1 MRHTLGGLLLA
12 AAALLVSGAVIGES
26 EPRHL
31 LARSISASVALPL
44 SYSDRQ
50 WLRERKV
57 LVLGSSRPD
66 YPPFEINVS
75 PNDYEGLSADYAGLI
90 GEQLG
95 MPIEVRRFASRT
107 AAIEALHQ
115 GQIDLLGSSNGFEA
129 ADAKLSLSQ
138 TYADDLPVIVTRQD
152 RPQLHSEDLAGLRL
166 AMVDHYLPKTAVQA
180 LYPQAQLIL
189 YSSTY
194 AGLSAVAQGDADAY
208 IGDAISSDFAIGRAY
223 QGLVRIDHFVQAPA
237 GAFAFALD
245 QHNTRLL
252 SLVDQALQRITDSE
266 RLNILRRW
274 SSGNTSLLL
283 QRRLSTLTDEEQRW
297 LARAPRIRVLINPS
311 FAPITFNDTQQQ
323 PNGITLDVLKQ
334 ITLRTGLRFDI
345 VERNSVAAMVDE
357 VARGDAQMVGALDY
371 SPSRASRVRF
381 TRPYLVSP
389 NVQVVR
395 HTSTQAGPQD
405 AQRIALV
412 RDGSQEVALR
422 QRYPQAH
429 VVEANN
435 TLAMMESV
443 AKGNADVALISNI
456 SASYYLTHVFKDRLR
471 IAGLQDDSQTAIAF
485 AVAPDLPQLQS
496 IMDKALLSIPPEE
509 LDQLINRWR
518 TSTIVSDSLWGNY
531 RSLALQVLVLSAFL
545 LAGVVFWNGYLRKL
559 IHQRSEA
566 QRALQAQ
573 LTLSRSLLE
582 QLRQAKEDA
591 ERASQAKSSFLA
603 IMSHEIRTPM
613 NAVIGLLELALEDNR
628 QGHSDPQGLQTAH
641 DAALGLLDL
650 IGDILDISRIESGH
664 MVLQPVA
671 TDLVELVRSTVRA
684 FEANAKVKGLTLQ
697 TRLPESPIWAS
708 VDPVRLRQ
716 VVSNLLS
723 NAIKFT
729 EQGQVEVGLN
739 VQAQTK
745 DVLQVELQVQDSGIG
760 ISEADQA
767 RLFQAFA
774 QLDGQRAR
782 HGAGLGLIISRTL
795 CQLMGGVLQLQS
807 LQGVGTRIDIS
818 LSLPSAEPLV
828 AQPQP
833 ELLGDTAQA
842 GPLHVLVVDDYPA
855 NLMLLEKQ
863 LCTLGHKVRLAENG
877 QTALALWQA
886 EAFDLVITDCS
897 MPVMD
902 GHELTRRIRA
912 LERERG
918 AQPCRILGVTA
929 NAQAEAKAQCLA
941 DGMDECLFKP
951 IDLRTLKAH
960 LPQAPT
966 TEATPPEDAPPD
978 SGFDIAQLR
987 HLTQDD
993 VELTRRL
1000 LEQLAQSTA
1009 QDLQALRELAP
1020 GHTSAQVKTLVHRI
1034 KGGAR
1039 MLKVRGVVRDCET
1052 LEQALADGAPSDA
1065 LLARLEANLQGLEH
1079 QLREGLNA
1087 IAGSN

>member
-1 MRHTLGGLLLA
+1 MKHTLGGLLLA
-12 AAALLVSGAVIGES
+12 AAVLLVSGAAAGEN
-26 EPRHL
+26 EPRQL
-31 LARSISASVALPL
+31 LARSISASAALPL
-44 SYSDRQ
+44 SDSDRQ

-57 LVLGSSRPD
+57 LILGSSRPD

-75 PNDYEGLSADYAGLI
+75 PHDYEGLSADYAGLI

-95 MPIEVRRFASRT
+95 IPVEVRRFASRT
-107 AAIEALHQ
+107 AAIEALHK
-115 GQIDLLGSSNGFEA
+115 GEIDLLGSSNGFEA
-129 ADAKLSLSQ
+129 ADAQLSLSQ
-138 TYADDLPVIVTRQD
+138 AYADDLPVIVTRQD
-152 RPQLHSEDLAGLRL
+152 RPQLHSEDLTGLRL
-166 AMVDHYLPKTAVQA
+166 AMVDHYLPTTTVQA
-180 LYPQAQLIL
+180 LYPEAHLTL
-189 YSSTY
+189 YSSTQ
-194 AGLSAVAQGDADAY
+194 AGLSAVALGDADAY

-223 QGLVRIDHFVQAPA
+223 QGLVRIDHFVQTPA

-245 QHNTRLL
+245 QHNVRLL
-252 SLVDQALQRITDSE
+252 NLVDQALQRITDSE

-283 QRRLSTLTDEEQRW
+283 ERRPSTLTGEEQRW
-297 LARAPRIRVLINPS
+297 LASAPRIRVLINPS
-311 FAPITFNDTQQQ
+311 LAPLTFNDSQQQ
-323 PNGITLDVLKQ
+323 PSGITLDVLKQ

-345 VERNSVAAMVDE
+345 VERDSVAAMVDE
-357 VARGDAQMVGALDY
+357 VARGDAQMIGALDY
-371 SPSRASRVRF
+371 STPRASRLRF

-395 HTSTQAGPQD
+395 RGSTPSTPLQG
-405 AQRIALV
+405 QRIALV
-412 RDGSQEVALR
+412 RDGSQHVALR
-422 QRYPQAH
+422 QRYPEAR
-429 VVEANN
+429 VVEASNV
-435 TLAMMESV
+435 LAMMESV
-443 AKGNADVALISNI
+443 AKGNADIALSSNI
-456 SASYYLTHVFKDRLR
+456 SASYYLTHVFKDKLR
-471 IAGLQDDSQTAIAF
+471 IAGLQDDSHTAMAF

-509 LDQLINRWR
+509 LDQLVNRWR
-518 TSTIVSDSLWGNY
+518 TSTVVSDSLWGNY
-531 RSLALQVLVLSAFL
+531 RSLVLQVLVLSTLL

-582 QLRQAKEDA
+582 QLRVAKEDA

-628 QGHSDPQGLQTAH
+628 KGRSDPQGLQTAH

-671 TDLVELVRSTVRA
+671 TDLVELVRSTLRA
-684 FEANAKVKGLTLQ
+684 FEANARLKGLTLQ
-697 TRLPESPIWAS
+697 TRLPETPVWAA

-729 EQGQVEVGLN
+729 EQGQVEVSLSA
-739 VQAQTK
+739 QPQTK
-745 DVLQVELQVQDSGIG
+745 GVLQVELQVQDSGIG
-760 ISEADQA
+760 ISEADQD

-807 LQGVGTRIDIS
+807 LQGIGTRVDIS

-828 AQPQP
+828 AQTTP
-833 ELLGDTAQA
+833 EPGDTNLA
-842 GPLHVLVVDDYPA
+842 GPLRVLVVDDYPA

-877 QTALALWQA
+877 EVALALWQA
-886 EAFDLVITDCS
+886 ETFDLVITDCS

-918 AQPCRILGVTA
+918 AQPCQILGVTA
-929 NAQAEAKAQCLA
+929 NGQAEAKAQCLA

-960 LPQAPT
+960 LPQAST
-966 TEATPPEDAPPD
+966 TEAPLTEDTPPAT
-978 SGFDIAQLR
+978 GFDIAQLR
-987 HLTQDD
+987 HLTQGD
-993 VELTRRL
+993 VDLTRRL

-1009 QDLQALRELAP
+1009 QDLQALRELGP
-1020 GHTSAQVKTLVHRI
+1020 DRTSEQVKTLVHRI

-1052 LEQALADGAPSDA
+1052 LEQALADEAPSDA
-1065 LLARLEANLQGLEH
+1065 LLERLEANLQGLEH

-1087 IAGSN
+1087 IAASN

>member
-1 MRHTLGGLLLA
+1 MKHTLGGLLLA
-12 AAALLVSGAVIGES
+12 AAVLLVSGAAAGEN
-26 EPRHL
+26 EPRQL
-31 LARSISASVALPL
+31 LARSISASAALPL
-44 SYSDRQ
+44 SDSDRQ

-57 LVLGSSRPD
+57 LILGSSRPD

-75 PNDYEGLSADYAGLI
+75 PHDYEGLSADYAGLI

-95 MPIEVRRFASRT
+95 IPVEVRRFASRT
-107 AAIEALHQ
+107 AAIEALHK
-115 GQIDLLGSSNGFEA
+115 GEIDLLGSSNGFEA
-129 ADAKLSLSQ
+129 ADAQLSLSQ
-138 TYADDLPVIVTRQD
+138 AYADDLPVIVTRQD
-152 RPQLHSEDLAGLRL
+152 RPQLHSEDLTGLRL
-166 AMVDHYLPKTAVQA
+166 AMVDHYLPTTTVQA
-180 LYPQAQLIL
+180 LYPEAHLTL
-189 YSSTY
+189 YSSTQ
-194 AGLSAVAQGDADAY
+194 AGLSAVALGDADAY

-223 QGLVRIDHFVQAPA
+223 QGLVRIDHFVQTPA

-245 QHNTRLL
+245 QHNVRLL

-283 QRRLSTLTDEEQRW
+283 ERRPSTLTGEEQRW
-297 LARAPRIRVLINPS
+297 LASAPRIRVLINPS
-311 FAPITFNDTQQQ
+311 LAPLTFNDSQQQ
-323 PNGITLDVLKQ
+323 PSGVTLDVLKQ

-345 VERNSVAAMVDE
+345 VERDSVAAMVDE
-357 VARGDAQMVGALDY
+357 VARGDAQMIGALDY
-371 SPSRASRVRF
+371 STPRASRLRF

-395 HTSTQAGPQD
+395 RGSTSSTPLQG
-405 AQRIALV
+405 QRIALV
-412 RDGSQEVALR
+412 RDGSQHVALR
-422 QRYPQAH
+422 QRYPEAR
-429 VVEANN
+429 VVEASNV
-435 TLAMMESV
+435 LAMMESV
-443 AKGNADVALISNI
+443 AKGNADIALSSNI
-456 SASYYLTHVFKDRLR
+456 SASYYLTHVFKDKLR
-471 IAGLQDDSQTAIAF
+471 IAGLQDDSHTAMAF

-509 LDQLINRWR
+509 LDQLVNRWR
-518 TSTIVSDSLWGNY
+518 TSTVVSDSLWGNY
-531 RSLALQVLVLSAFL
+531 RSLVLQVLVLSTLL

-582 QLRQAKEDA
+582 QLRVAKEDA

-628 QGHSDPQGLQTAH
+628 KGRSDPQGLQTAH

-671 TDLVELVRSTVRA
+671 TDLVELVRSTLRA
-684 FEANAKVKGLTLQ
+684 FEANARLKGLTLQ
-697 TRLPESPIWAS
+697 TRLPETPVWAA

-729 EQGQVEVGLN
+729 EQGQVEVSLSA
-739 VQAQTK
+739 QPQTK
-745 DVLQVELQVQDSGIG
+745 GVLQVELQVQDSGIG

-807 LQGVGTRIDIS
+807 LQGIGTRVDIS

-828 AQPQP
+828 AQTTP
-833 ELLGDTAQA
+833 EPGDTNLA
-842 GPLHVLVVDDYPA
+842 GPLRVLVVDDYPA

-877 QTALALWQA
+877 EMALALWQA
-886 EAFDLVITDCS
+886 ETFDLVITDCS

-918 AQPCRILGVTA
+918 AQPCQILGVTA

-960 LPQAPT
+960 LPQAST
-966 TEATPPEDAPPD
+966 TEAPLTEDTPPAT
-978 SGFDIAQLR
+978 GFDIAQLR

-993 VELTRRL
+993 VDLTRRL

-1009 QDLQALRELAP
+1009 QDLQALRELGP
-1020 GHTSAQVKTLVHRI
+1020 DRTSEQVKTLVHRI

-1052 LEQALADGAPSDA
+1052 LEQALADEAPSDA
-1065 LLARLEANLQGLEH
+1065 LLERLEANLQGLEH
-1079 QLREGLNA
+1079 QLRKGLNA
-1087 IAGSN
+1087 IAASN

>member
-1 MRHTLGGLLLA
+1 MKHTLGGLLLA
-12 AAALLVSGAVIGES
+12 AVSLLVSGAASGES
-26 EPRHL
+26 EPRQL

-44 SYSDRQ
+44 SDSDRQ
-50 WLRERKV
+50 WLRKRKV
-57 LVLGSSRPD
+57 LILGSSRPD

-75 PNDYEGLSADYAGLI
+75 PHDYEGLSADYAGLI

-95 MPIEVRRFASRT
+95 IPVEVRRFANRT
-107 AAIEALHQ
+107 AAIEALHK

-129 ADAKLSLSQ
+129 ADAQLSLSQ
-138 TYADDLPVIVTRQD
+138 AYADDLPVIVTRQD

-166 AMVDHYLPKTAVQA
+166 AMVDHYLPTTTVQT
-180 LYPQAQLIL
+180 LYPQAHLTL
-189 YSSTY
+189 YSSTQ
-194 AGLSAVAQGDADAY
+194 AGLSAVALGDADAY

-245 QHNTRLL
+245 QHNARLL
-252 SLVDQALQRITDSE
+252 GLVDQALHRITDSE

-283 QRRLSTLTDEEQRW
+283 QRRLSTLTGEEQRW
-297 LARAPRIRVLINPS
+297 LASAPRIRVLINPS
-311 FAPITFNDTQQQ
+311 LAPLTFNDTQQQ

-334 ITLRTGLRFDI
+334 ITLRTGLRFDV
-345 VERNSVAAMVDE
+345 VERDSVAAMVAE
-357 VARGDAQMVGALDY
+357 VARGDAQMIGALDY
-371 SPSRASRVRF
+371 SLPRASRLRF

-395 HTSTQAGPQD
+395 RGSTPSSTPSG
-405 AQRIALV
+405 QRISLV
-412 RDGSQEVALR
+412 RDGSQHVALH
-422 QRYPQAH
+422 QRYPQAR
-429 VVEANN
+429 VVEASNA
-435 TLAMMESV
+435 LAMMESV
-443 AKGNADVALISNI
+443 AKGNADIALSSNI
-456 SASYYLTHVFKDRLR
+456 TASYYLTHVFKDKLR

-518 TSTIVSDSLWGNY
+518 TSTVVSDSLWGNY
-531 RSLALQVLVLSAFL
+531 RSLALQVLVLSAVL

-582 QLRQAKEDA
+582 QLRLAKEDA

-628 QGHSDPQGLQTAH
+628 QGRSDPQGLQTAH

-671 TDLVELVRSTVRA
+671 TDLAELVRSTLRA
-684 FEANAKVKGLTLQ
+684 FDANARIKGLTLQ
-697 TRLPESPIWAS
+697 ARLPETPVWTM

-729 EQGQVEVGLN
+729 EQGQVEIRLT
-739 VQAQTK
+739 AQPQTNG
-745 DVLQVELQVQDSGIG
+745 VLQVELQVQDSGIG

-807 LQGVGTRIDIS
+807 LQGVGTRVDIS
-818 LSLPSAEPLV
+818 LSLPSAEPAS
-828 AQPQP
+828 AQPLP
-833 ELLGDTAQA
+833 EPSDTRQA
-842 GPLHVLVVDDYPA
+842 GPLQVLVVDDYPA

-877 QTALALWQA
+877 ETALALWQA

-918 AQPCRILGVTA
+918 TQPCRILGVTA

-960 LPQAPT
+960 LPQASS
-966 TEATPPEDAPPD
+966 TEAPPAEDAAPA

-993 VELTRRL
+993 VDLTRRL

-1009 QDLQALRELAP
+1009 QDLQALRELGP
-1020 GHTSAQVKTLVHRI
+1020 GHTSEQVLTLVHRI

-1052 LEQALADGAPSDA
+1052 LEQALADEAPSAA
-1065 LLARLEANLQGLEH
+1065 LLERLEANLQGLEH

-1087 IAGSN
+1087 IAASN

>member
-1 MRHTLGGLLLA
+1 MKHTLGGLLLA
-12 AAALLVSGAVIGES
+12 AAVLLVSGAAAGEN
-26 EPRHL
+26 EPRQL
-31 LARSISASVALPL
+31 LARSISASAALPL
-44 SYSDRQ
+44 SDSDRQ

-57 LVLGSSRPD
+57 LILGSSRPD

-75 PNDYEGLSADYAGLI
+75 PHDYEGLSADYAGLI

-95 MPIEVRRFASRT
+95 IPVEVRRFASRT
-107 AAIEALHQ
+107 AAIEALHK
-115 GQIDLLGSSNGFEA
+115 GEIDLLGSSNGFEA
-129 ADAKLSLSQ
+129 ADAQLSLSQ
-138 TYADDLPVIVTRQD
+138 AYADDLPVIVTRQD
-152 RPQLHSEDLAGLRL
+152 RPQLHSEDLTGLRL
-166 AMVDHYLPKTAVQA
+166 AMVDHYLPTTTVQA
-180 LYPQAQLIL
+180 LYPEAHLTL
-189 YSSTY
+189 YSSTQ
-194 AGLSAVAQGDADAY
+194 AGLSAVALGDADAY

-223 QGLVRIDHFVQAPA
+223 QGLVRIDHFVQTPA
-237 GAFAFALD
+237 GAFAFALG
-245 QHNTRLL
+245 QHNVRLL
-252 SLVDQALQRITDSE
+252 NLVDQALQRITDSE

-283 QRRLSTLTDEEQRW
+283 ERRPSTLTGEEQRW
-297 LARAPRIRVLINPS
+297 LASAPRIRVLINPS
-311 FAPITFNDTQQQ
+311 LAPLTFNDSQQQ
-323 PNGITLDVLKQ
+323 PSGVTLDVLKQ

-345 VERNSVAAMVDE
+345 VERDSVAAMVDE
-357 VARGDAQMVGALDY
+357 VARGDAQMIGALDY
-371 SPSRASRVRF
+371 STPRASRLRF

-395 HTSTQAGPQD
+395 RGSTSSTPLQG
-405 AQRIALV
+405 QRIALV
-412 RDGSQEVALR
+412 RDGSQHVALR
-422 QRYPQAH
+422 QRYPEAR
-429 VVEANN
+429 VVEASNV
-435 TLAMMESV
+435 LAMMESV
-443 AKGNADVALISNI
+443 AKGNADIALSSNI
-456 SASYYLTHVFKDRLR
+456 SASYYLTHVFKDKLR
-471 IAGLQDDSQTAIAF
+471 IAGLQDDSHTAMAF

-509 LDQLINRWR
+509 LDQLVNRWR
-518 TSTIVSDSLWGNY
+518 TSTVVSDSLWGNY
-531 RSLALQVLVLSAFL
+531 RSLVLQVLVLSTLL

-582 QLRQAKEDA
+582 QLRVAKEDA

-628 QGHSDPQGLQTAH
+628 KGRSDPQGLQTAH

-671 TDLVELVRSTVRA
+671 TDLVELVRSTLRA
-684 FEANAKVKGLTLQ
+684 FEANARLKGLTLQ
-697 TRLPESPIWAS
+697 TRLPETPVWAA

-729 EQGQVEVGLN
+729 EQGQVEVSLSA
-739 VQAQTK
+739 QPQTK
-745 DVLQVELQVQDSGIG
+745 GVLQVELQVQDSGIG

-807 LQGVGTRIDIS
+807 LQGIGTRVDIS

-828 AQPQP
+828 AQTTP
-833 ELLGDTAQA
+833 EPGDTNLA
-842 GPLHVLVVDDYPA
+842 GPLRVLVVDDYPA

-877 QTALALWQA
+877 EVALALWQA
-886 EAFDLVITDCS
+886 ETFDLVITDCS

-918 AQPCRILGVTA
+918 AHPCQILGVTA

-960 LPQAPT
+960 LPQAST
-966 TEATPPEDAPPD
+966 TEAPLTEDTPPA

-993 VELTRRL
+993 VDLTRRL

-1009 QDLQALRELAP
+1009 QDLQALRELGP
-1020 GHTSAQVKTLVHRI
+1020 DRTSEQVKTLVHRI

-1039 MLKVRGVVRDCET
+1039 MLKVRG
-1052 LEQALADGAPSDA
+1052 GGS
-1065 LLARLEANLQGLEH
+1065 RLRNTGTSTG
-1079 QLREGLNA
+1079 R
-1087 IAGSN
+1087 